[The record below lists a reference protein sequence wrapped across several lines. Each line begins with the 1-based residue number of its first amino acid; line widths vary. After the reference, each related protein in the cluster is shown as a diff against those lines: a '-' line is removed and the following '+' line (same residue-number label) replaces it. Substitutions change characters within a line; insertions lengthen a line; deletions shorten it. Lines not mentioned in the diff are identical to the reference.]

1 MKKAAPAA
9 FFISNNA
16 PSALPHHADYFIL
29 SGMRR
34 YFRLL
39 LVLVLLPAASW
50 AAPARPPAAAI
61 ASAHPLATEAGHEIL
76 ARGGNAFDAAVAV
89 AAALAVVEPWNSGLG
104 GGGFLLL
111 HRARDGFEVMID
123 ARERAPLAATR
134 DMYLDAEGRP
144 VPGRSIDGALA
155 AGIPGTAAALAH
167 LAEKYGRLPLRQSL
181 APAIRLA
188 HDGFAVTPLY
198 GKMTLRQHDRLGNFP
213 ETARTFFNKGFIYAA
228 GERLRQPELAHTLER
243 LAATGRE
250 GFYGGVV
257 AERLV
262 RGVRAAGGIWS
273 RKDLAEYRVIER
285 EPVRGTYRG
294 IRITSASL
302 PSSGGVVLMQMLN
315 LLQGFDLDSMDKT
328 RRTHVMIEAMRLGYR
343 DRARYLGDPDF
354 VRVDVSRLIDPAYAA
369 QLRGEMRGMKQAPAA
384 APAKAAGE
392 GANTT
397 HFSIIDREGNR
408 VAATLSLNTPF
419 GSGFM
424 PPGTGV
430 VLNNEMDDFAVKPD
444 APNTY
449 GLVGSDVNAI
459 APGKRPLSSM
469 TPTFLENDDAVAVLG
484 TPGGSRIITMVLL
497 ATLEFAHGRGGPKEW
512 VSLPRFHHQYLPEVV
527 AHEPRTFDD
536 AGKNELTQLGY
547 RLETVP
553 GGYGNMQAVAWYK
566 KTGRV
571 EAASDPRGEGA
582 GVVK

>member
-1 MKKAAPAA
+1 MKINADCLKL
-9 FFISNNA
+9 NNMYR
-16 PSALPHHADYFIL
+16 HWY
-29 SGMRR
+29 
-34 YFRLL
+34 LL
-39 LVLVLLPAASW
+39 FLLVLLPAAGW
-50 AAPARPPAAAI
+50 AEPPRPSAAAI
-61 ASAHPLATEAGHEIL
+61 ASAHPLATGAGHEIL

-104 GGGFLLL
+104 GGGFFLL
-111 HRARDGFEVMID
+111 HRARDGFEIMID

-134 DMYLDAEGRP
+134 DMYLRNGRP
-144 VPGRSIDGALA
+144 VAALSIDGALA
-155 AGIPGTAAALAH
+155 AGIPGTPAALVH
-167 LAEKYGRLPLRQSL
+167 LANKYGKLPLQQAL

-188 HDGFAVTPLY
+188 RDGFPVTPPY
-198 GKMTLRQHDRLGNFP
+198 SKMLLRQHMRLTDHFP
-213 ETARTFFNKGFIYAA
+213 ETARVYLKEGLIPAPGDIA
-228 GERLRQPELAHTLER
+228 KQPELAQTLHR
-243 LAATGRE
+243 LAEKGHA
-250 GFYGGVV
+250 GFYDGAT

-262 RGVRAAGGIWS
+262 QGVRDAGGIWS
-273 RKDLAEYRVIER
+273 IKDLAEYRVVER

-294 IRITSASL
+294 VHVTSASL
-302 PSSGGVVLMQMLN
+302 PSSGGVVLVQMLK
-315 LLQGFDLDSMDKT
+315 LLQGFDLDAMSKA
-328 RRTHVMIEAMRLGYR
+328 RRDHTVIESMRLAYR
-343 DRARYLGDPDF
+343 DRARHLGDPDF
-354 VRVDVSRLIDPAYAA
+354 VRADVEHLLDPAYAA
-369 QLRGEMRGMKQAPAA
+369 KLRDEMRKPEPAPVSS
-384 APAKAAGE
+384 PAKAVGE

-449 GLVGSDVNAI
+449 GLVGGDANAI

-469 TPTFLENDDAVAVLG
+469 TPTFLESDDVVVVLG
-484 TPGGSRIITMVLL
+484 TPGGSRIITMVLQ

-512 VSLPRFHHQYLPEVV
+512 VSLPRFHHQYLPDMVT
-527 AHEPRTFDD
+527 HEPRAFDD
-536 AGKNELTQLGY
+536 NEMRTLRGFGH
-547 RLETVP
+547 RLEAVR

-566 KTGRV
+566 KTGKL

-582 GVVK
+582 AVVK